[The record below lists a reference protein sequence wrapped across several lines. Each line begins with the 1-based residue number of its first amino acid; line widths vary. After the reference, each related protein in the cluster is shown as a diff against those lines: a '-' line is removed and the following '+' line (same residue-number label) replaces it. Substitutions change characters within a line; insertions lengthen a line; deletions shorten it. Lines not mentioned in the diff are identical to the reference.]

1 MSTLTH
7 LHSPQQ
13 AAAWLAQAV
22 PLRGG
27 AQLHIDSRSVKAG
40 DGFVAWPGAAHD
52 ARQFVATALSQGAAA
67 CLAEAKGAEDFAWN
81 DSRVALYSGL
91 KADLGTI
98 ASLYHDQ
105 PSRSMDVVAITGTNG
120 KTSCTWWLS
129 QALSQVG
136 RSCAVVGTLGV
147 GVVPHVTPTGLT
159 TPDPVLLHKH
169 LRQFADQG
177 VKACVMEASSI
188 GIVEQRMHGL
198 HIRVAVLTNFSQDH
212 LDYHGNMVAYWQAKA
227 KLFDWPSL
235 QAAVLNLD
243 EPQSHSLIEPLQ
255 ARGVDLWTYAVNNPA
270 RIRAQALRYEAQG
283 MSWDVCEDD
292 ERVRLQAQVIG
303 TFNVS
308 NLLAVVASLR
318 SLGVPLAQAVSA
330 CANLQPVPGRM
341 QCVGGE
347 REPLVSVDYAHTP
360 DALEKTLQ
368 ALRPLAQ
375 TRGGKLWCVFGCG
388 GDRDPIK
395 RPLMAAMAERFAD
408 HVMVTSDNPRSESPH
423 HIISQILFGFANSAQ
438 VEVDVDRAS
447 AIADVL
453 SQAAD
458 ADVVLIAGKGHE
470 DYQETAGV
478 RSPFSDL
485 VQAQEALRQRKVAS
499 C

>member
-347 REPLVSVDYAHTP
+347 R
-360 DALEKTLQ
+360 
-368 ALRPLAQ
+368 
-375 TRGGKLWCVFGCG
+375 
-388 GDRDPIK
+388 
-395 RPLMAAMAERFAD
+395 
-408 HVMVTSDNPRSESPH
+408 
-423 HIISQILFGFANSAQ
+423 
-438 VEVDVDRAS
+438 
-447 AIADVL
+447 
-453 SQAAD
+453 
-458 ADVVLIAGKGHE
+458 
-470 DYQETAGV
+470 
-478 RSPFSDL
+478 
-485 VQAQEALRQRKVAS
+485 
-499 C
+499 